1 MYNHLLTLYT
11 KGETQMKK
19 KYIFVVAVIAI
30 IILGALA
37 LWNTL
42 KPERK
47 NQKENSM
54 KEIQPV
60 LIYKDSTH
68 IFERIYLDPNDA
80 NVLYLF
86 YPNTS
91 GKSYKGEIY
100 KSTDGGKNFKKLNV
114 NGSLVAVSPK
124 HPEVI
129 FVGGV
134 SGLFKSDNYG
144 NSWAKTAFNSIKDI
158 KFSAGGILYV
168 LTDKGLF
175 VSYDEGE
182 HFNNVGLNKDMYQ
195 WHIFLKNGKDNVI
208 YASVQLTNAKPEMKM
223 GDVFLK
229 SVDYGKTWKEID
241 KGLNYHLVTAFANN
255 PDNDNALFAGTSV
268 TSGGQGAPI
277 TSKTETGIFKSIDG
291 GLSWKKVFP
300 LNLVNAIVVDLDN
313 TNTIYAGASNG
324 LFRSIDSGKTWSK
337 VELGDSPKT
346 VVSDVKQSS
355 ISHTIYILQN
365 GELYA
370 IYEDK

>member
-1 MYNHLLTLYT
+1 M
-11 KGETQMKK
+11 KGVIAMKK
-19 KYIFVVAVIAI
+19 KYIFVIVVLVVLIFGV
-30 IILGALA
+30 LVLRS
-37 LWNTL
+37 TF
-42 KPERK
+42 KPAEKKSEESSTNGTR
-47 NQKENSM
+47 
-54 KEIQPV
+54 PV

-68 IFERIYLDPNDA
+68 IFDGIYLDPNDT

-86 YPNTS
+86 YPNTG

-144 NSWAKTAFNSIKDI
+144 NSWAKTALNSVKDI

-168 LTDKGLF
+168 LTDEGLF

-182 HFNNVGLNKDMYQ
+182 HFDNVGLNKDMYQ
-195 WHIFLKNGKDNVI
+195 WRMFLKNGKDNVI
-208 YASVQLTNAKPEMKM
+208 YASVQLTNAKPEMKT

-268 TSGGQGAPI
+268 TSGGPGAPI
-277 TSKTETGIFKSIDG
+277 TSKTETGIFKSTDG
-291 GLSWKKVFP
+291 GLSWKKLLP

-313 TNTIYAGASNG
+313 TNTIYAGAFNG
-324 LFRSIDSGKTWSK
+324 LFRSTDSGKTWSK

-355 ISHTIYILQN
+355 ISHIIYILQN

-370 IYEDK
+370 IHKDK